1 MKEGLNPYL
10 ENFQVSST
18 LHDRPLADRASISET
33 VKNARDGEISWAL
46 DPLRTFRESTINKVS
61 ISDHTLN
68 FFPVVPTNFF
78 LYERCWL
85 ISHILGCSIS
95 FQLISLSSSR
105 FL

>member
-18 LHDRPLADRASISET
+18 LQDRPLADRASIRET
-33 VKNARDGEISWAL
+33 VKNARDGQISWAL

-68 FFPVVPTNFF
+68 FFPVVPTNLF
-78 LYERCWL
+78 LYERCRL
-85 ISHILGCSIS
+85 ISHILGCYPL
-95 FQLISLSSSR
+95 FPVNFLIE
-105 FL
+105 